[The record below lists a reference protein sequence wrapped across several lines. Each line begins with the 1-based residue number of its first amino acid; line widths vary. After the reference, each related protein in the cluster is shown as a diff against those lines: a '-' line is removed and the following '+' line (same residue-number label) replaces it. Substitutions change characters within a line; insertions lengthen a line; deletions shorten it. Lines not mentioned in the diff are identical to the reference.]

1 MNRNTLNWKNF
12 LFFVLGK
19 NYKNDMEKLKTE
31 KKMQIFLRTICVEVF
46 PNSLKLTGVTPLHKK
61 DRKVIKENYA
71 PVGIQ
76 LYEQFLKG

>member
-1 MNRNTLNWKNF
+1 
-12 LFFVLGK
+12 
-19 NYKNDMEKLKTE
+19 
-31 KKMQIFLRTICVEVF
+31 MQIFLRTICVEVF

>member
-1 MNRNTLNWKNF
+1 MIWKN
-12 LFFVLGK
+12 L
-19 NYKNDMEKLKTE
+19 KLK

-46 PNSLKLTGVTPLHKK
+46 PNSLKLTGVTPLHKN